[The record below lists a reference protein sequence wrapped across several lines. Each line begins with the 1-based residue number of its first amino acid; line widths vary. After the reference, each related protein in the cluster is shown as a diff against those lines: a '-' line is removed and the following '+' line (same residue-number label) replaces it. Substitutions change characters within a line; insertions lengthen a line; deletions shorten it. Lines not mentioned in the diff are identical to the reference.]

1 MTRSRNYLLFC
12 VLALRPISALSNP
25 EDDTVPQNLERCPG
39 SNRIPIVVE
48 LEIRLGL
55 QSDGK
60 VE

>member
-1 MTRSRNYLLFC
+1 MAGARNYLFCC

-25 EDDTVPQNLERCPG
+25 EDDTVPQNLERHPG
-39 SNRIPIVVE
+39 SNRIAIIVE

-55 QSDGK
+55 QSDRK